1 MKHFGGCT
9 LLLQAPGE
17 PFRGCRALL
26 HTGTI
31 RNTGYKKKASETSRY
46 LESPVDEQDLILP
59 AEFIRGVTCT
69 GWLSAG
75 MMREIFMPSCFYS
88 QGMKYNPKEPADVS
102 ETLSSF
108 GENYLK
114 LGCTEKY

>member
-1 MKHFGGCT
+1 
-9 LLLQAPGE
+9 
-17 PFRGCRALL
+17 
-26 HTGTI
+26 
-31 RNTGYKKKASETSRY
+31 
-46 LESPVDEQDLILP
+46 
-59 AEFIRGVTCT
+59 
-69 GWLSAG
+69 
-75 MMREIFMPSCFYS
+75 MREIFMPSCFYS